1 MSPVAIGIIGIL
13 VMLIFIFIG
22 MPVGFVMTLIGFVG
36 FAFLANIDS
45 ALGLMRSIPY
55 SSVASYGLS
64 VLPLFVLMGAFC
76 YTAGLSKDL
85 YKAANNWLG
94 HLPGGLA
101 IATVG
106 ACAGFAAITGSSLA
120 TAITMG
126 TVALPEMKR
135 YKYDPALAT
144 GCIAAGGSIGILIP
158 PSVGLV
164 IYGII
169 TEVSI
174 GKLFLAGFIP
184 GILEALFY
192 MVTIFILC
200 KINPRLGPPAPRTTM
215 VEKFTSLRS
224 TWMVMLLFLL
234 VIGGIYFG
242 IFSPTEAAGI
252 GAGGAFIFTLAKRTL
267 GWQQLKNSLTDTLK
281 TTAMA
286 FTMLIGAMFLTYFMA
301 VSRLPNALSE
311 FVGALE
317 MSPYL
322 ILLGILLLYVFL
334 GCFLDAVA
342 MIVLTIPIFFPMIVS
357 MGFSPIWF
365 GIIVVRAV
373 EIGMITPPI
382 GINVF
387 VIKGIAKDVPMQTI
401 FKGIVPFFI
410 ADLCHVALLVA
421 VPGICLFLPNLMK

>member
-1 MSPVAIGIIGIL
+1 MTPITIGIIGIL
-13 VMLIFIFIG
+13 LMLVFIFLG

-45 ALGLMRSIPY
+45 ALGLLRSIPY
-55 SSVASYGLS
+55 SSVSNYGLS

-76 YTAGLSKDL
+76 YTAGLSKEL
-85 YKAANNWLG
+85 YKAANNWFG

-126 TVALPEMKR
+126 SVALPEMKR
-135 YKYDPALAT
+135 YKYDSALAT

-184 GILEALFY
+184 GVLEAVFY
-192 MVTIFILC
+192 MITIFIMC
-200 KINPRLGPPAPRTTM
+200 KINPALGPAAA
-215 VEKFTSLRS
+215 KTSLVQKIIS
-224 TWMVMLLFLL
+224 LKNTWMVVALFAL

-252 GAGGAFIFTLAKRTL
+252 GAFGAFIFSLAQRKL
-267 GWQQLKNSLTDTLK
+267 GWAQLKSSVTDTLK

-286 FTMLIGAMFLTYFMA
+286 FTMLVGAMFLTYFMA
-301 VSRLPNALSE
+301 VSRLPNALSD
-311 FVGALE
+311 FVGGLE
-317 MSPYL
+317 LNPYL
-322 ILLGILLLYVFL
+322 ILTGILLMYILL

-342 MIVLTIPIFFPMIVS
+342 MIVLTIPVFFPLVVS
-357 MGFSPIWF
+357 MDFSPIWF

-382 GINVF
+382 GINVY
-387 VIKGIAKDVPMQTI
+387 VIKGIARDVPMQTI
-401 FKGIVPFFI
+401 FKGIIPFFI
-410 ADLCHVALLVA
+410 ADLFHVALLVA
-421 VPGICLFLPNLMK
+421 FPGICLFLPGLMN